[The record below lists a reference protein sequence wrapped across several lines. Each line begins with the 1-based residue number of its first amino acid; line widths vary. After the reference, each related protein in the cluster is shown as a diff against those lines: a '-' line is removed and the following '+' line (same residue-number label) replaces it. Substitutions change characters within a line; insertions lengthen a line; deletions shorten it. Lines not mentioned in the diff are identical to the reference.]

1 MMMMMTFHALQ
12 GTLEHKGIDP
22 LTGDP
27 LFVVLLPNQGIAYEL
42 HTTQRTLNSLPERH
56 SPCHVYVYTH
66 IRPEEH
72 KLVGFLA
79 RPERELFRLLMGANG
94 VGLKMALSI
103 LEALPLS
110 DLIEAILSENY
121 KTLTVA
127 KGVGNKLAQKMI
139 LDLKEKLALWQ
150 ERILTHP
157 QEAEQWQALIDG
169 SAGAST
175 AEFFNGKALNEA
187 EQVLLSL
194 GYEGGEVQTALKALM
209 ALCTSEETQQLNSE
223 ALLKALLKQL
233 N

>member
-1 MMMMMTFHALQ
+1 MTLHALH

-27 LFVVLLPNQGIAYEL
+27 LFVVLLPNQGVAYEL
-42 HTTQRTLNSLPERH
+42 HTTQRTLNTLPALH
-56 SPCHVYVYTH
+56 APCHTYVYTH

-72 KLVGFLA
+72 KLVGFLS

-139 LDLKEKLALWQ
+139 LDLKEKLASWQ
-150 ERILTHP
+150 ERILSQSHDVA
-157 QEAEQWQALIDG
+157 QWEALTGG
-169 SAGAST
+169 SAGANT
-175 AEFFNGKALNEA
+175 AEFFQEKALNEA

-194 GYEGGEVQTALKALM
+194 GYEGIEIQTALKALIS
-209 ALCTSEETQQLNSE
+209 LSQPEETSGFNSE
-223 ALLKALLKQL
+223 TLLKALLKQL
-233 N
+233 H

>member
-1 MMMMMTFHALQ
+1 MMTLHALI
-12 GTLEHKGIDP
+12 GTLQHKGIDP

-42 HTTQRTLNSLPERH
+42 HTTQRTLNSLPALNQ
-56 SPCHVYVYTH
+56 PCHTYVYSH

-72 KLVGFLA
+72 KLVGFLS

-110 DLIEAILSENY
+110 DLMEAILSENY

-139 LDLKEKLALWQ
+139 LDLKEKLGLWQ
-150 ERILTHP
+150 ERILSQT
-157 QEAEQWQALIDG
+157 QDATQWEALTGNRNG
-169 SAGAST
+169 SNSD
-175 AEFFNGKALNEA
+175 EFFNGQALNEA
-187 EQVLLSL
+187 EQVLVSL
-194 GYEGGEVQTALKALM
+194 GYEGAEIQGALKRLIALSQ
-209 ALCTSEETQQLNSE
+209 AEETLGFNSE
-223 ALLKALLKQL
+223 TLLKALLKQL
-233 N
+233 H

>member
-1 MMMMMTFHALQ
+1 MMSLHALH
-12 GTLEHKGIDP
+12 GTLQHKGIDP

-42 HTTQRTLNSLPERH
+42 HTTQRTLLNLPAIQE
-56 SPCHVYVYTH
+56 PCNTYVYTH
-66 IRPEEH
+66 IRPEEQ
-72 KLVGFLA
+72 KLVGFLT

-94 VGLKMALSI
+94 VGLKMALAI

-139 LDLKEKLALWQ
+139 LDLKEKLVVWQ
-150 ERILTHP
+150 ERILSQTHDSL
-157 QEAEQWQALIDG
+157 QWEALTGGNAG
-169 SAGAST
+169 SST
-175 AEFFNGKALNEA
+175 AEFFNKQALNEA

-194 GYEGGEVQTALKALM
+194 GYEITEIQTALKQLM
-209 ALCTSEETQQLNSE
+209 ALLPSEETIGFNSE
-223 ALLKALLKQL
+223 VLLKSMLKQL